1 MTKKTKEQ
9 MIATYEKHKNLKLAA
24 EELDMVW
31 QTLYYKLR
39 EFDHPSYR
47 WAFSTK
53 VQEECSDFLVCFCM
67 EGFDC
72 EEYGAVEKIL
82 LIPKEFYKNKQFISV
97 SCSNSKWDDFEVTVE
112 GLQEFFSNF

>member
-1 MTKKTKEQ
+1 
-9 MIATYEKHKNLKLAA
+9 
-24 EELDMVW
+24 
-31 QTLYYKLR
+31 
-39 EFDHPSYR
+39 
-47 WAFSTK
+47 
-53 VQEECSDFLVCFCM
+53 M

-97 SCSNSKWDDFEVTVE
+97 SCSNSNWDDFEVTVE